1 MLFATIPLVMA
12 VKLRWAGWIF
22 GFQGFGSDT
31 VFQDQD
37 FNNLDFGSYKYLG
50 WVRSFWRQY
59 FKDSS
64 VKVVSFQGL
73 GSLLLRCFLTQR
85 CTRNTPCSK
94 HFSLEVAALTGKLI
108 MR

>member
-1 MLFATIPLVMA
+1 MA

-22 GFQGFGSDT
+22 GFQGFGSVT
-31 VFQDQD
+31 VFQD

-73 GSLLLRCFLTQR
+73 GSVTASLLSDTKMDQEYPLFQAFFPRSWRSDWKTH
-85 CTRNTPCSK
+85 N
-94 HFSLEVAALTGKLI
+94 ALVTYPY
-108 MR
+108 R